1 MSRENRQLLALL
13 VITFFAFWIHNGVLD
28 ANIMEARNLVT
39 AREILQHHNWLVP
52 TMNGEL
58 RLEKPPLPT
67 WITAIM
73 MQLFG
78 QDSLAIL
85 RIPAALS
92 AMLLVF
98 FLFKLTKE
106 LTRDE
111 HLPLLAGGTVATS
124 FYIFF
129 MARTITWDIFCH
141 SFMLGAIWMLYRG
154 WNRKEQAWKEF
165 IWAGILMGLSFL
177 SKGPVSFFALLLP
190 FLIAFMATY
199 GFSGVKLQWKPLM
212 LALGILLVFSTWWP
226 LYIYLLHPEFST
238 YVAEKESTAWMNRS
252 VHPWYHYWSFP
263 VQSGIWALPAAAA
276 VIIPY
281 ARKKIGQ
288 FGNYKFLAMWVWAA
302 VILLSSFPEKK
313 ERYLMPV
320 LIPLALITA
329 YYFRYLMH
337 AFKEKEETKADNIL
351 YSIQG
356 YLVGLVS
363 FALPLAVMFH
373 NHKFNDGLSVGL
385 QVLILLVFWAI
396 GGYVVRSTYRK
407 KAFRLW
413 SGTVVLI
420 LAFCLLVIPSA
431 RNFFQKN
438 LDYRSYNDLRHLE
451 KVQNMPFYFNGAV
464 PGKFIQVVWSS
475 GHLIQYWDTANATET
490 PVATPLVVMTYESPQ
505 NVFSES
511 FREKYDFEVLGHY
524 DLDMKK
530 KDGIKIF
537 SNYVTIIRKKQN
549 MP

>member
-13 VITFFAFWIHNGVLD
+13 IITFFAFMIHNGVLD

-67 WITAIM
+67 WIAAIM
-73 MQLFG
+73 MQIFG
-78 QDSLAIL
+78 QDNLAIL

-92 AMLLVF
+92 GMLLVF
-98 FLFKLTKE
+98 FLYKLTKE
-106 LTRDE
+106 LTSDE

-124 FYIFF
+124 FYVFF

-154 WNRKEQAWKEF
+154 WNRKEKAWKEF
-165 IWAGILMGLSFL
+165 TWAGILMGLSFL

-190 FLIAFMATY
+190 FLIAFFVTY
-199 GFSGVKLQWKPLM
+199 GFSGAKLQWKPLM
-212 LALGILLVFSTWWP
+212 VALGILLVFSTWWP
-226 LYIYLLHPEFST
+226 LYIYFLHPEFST
-238 YVAEKESTAWMNRS
+238 YVAEKESAAWMNRS

-281 ARKKIGQ
+281 VRKKIGQ
-288 FGNYKFLAMWVWAA
+288 FGNYKFLALWVWAA

-337 AFKEKEETKADNIL
+337 AFKEKKYTKADNIL

-356 YLVGLVS
+356 YMVGLVS
-363 FALPLAVMFH
+363 IGLPVAVMYH
-373 NHKFNDGLSVGL
+373 NHQFNDGLSFGL
-385 QVLILLVFWAI
+385 QIIILVVFWAI

-438 LDYRSYNDLRHLE
+438 PDYRPYNDFRHME
-451 KVQNMPFYFNGAV
+451 KVHNMPFYFDGPV

-475 GHLIQYWDTANATET
+475 GHLIQYWDMSNATGT
-490 PVATPLVVMTYESPQ
+490 PVKTPLVVMTHEPPED
-505 NVFSES
+505 VFNES
-511 FREKYDFEVLGHY
+511 FKEKYDFELLGHY

-537 SNYVTIIRKKQN
+537 SNYVTIIRMKQ
-549 MP
+549 